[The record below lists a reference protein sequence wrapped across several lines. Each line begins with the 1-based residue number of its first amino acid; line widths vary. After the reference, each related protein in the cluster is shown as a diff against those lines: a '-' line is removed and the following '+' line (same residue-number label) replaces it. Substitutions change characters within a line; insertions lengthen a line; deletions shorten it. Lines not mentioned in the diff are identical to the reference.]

1 MLDSLSYSERLE
13 LLELMERRQRLILT
27 NKLRT
32 YYPDTGPLRRELYPK
47 HLAFFAAGA
56 VHRERCFMAANRVGK
71 TEGAGGYE
79 VALHLTGLYPDWWE
93 GRRFDKPVNILAAGD
108 TAVTTRD
115 IIQTKLLGPFN
126 DLGTGLIPGDLI
138 TGKRPKSGIPNAVD
152 IATVKHVSGGESLL
166 QFRAYSD
173 GRETFQGTERD
184 VIWLDEEPPMDVY
197 TECLLRTM
205 TTNGIVLCTFT
216 PLSGLTEVALAF
228 LPNMR
233 PEG

>member
-1 MLDSLSYSERLE
+1 MLQARAITKE
-13 LLELMERRQRLILT
+13 LERRKRTSRLFS
-27 NKLRT
+27 
-32 YYPDTGPLRRELYPK
+32 YYPDSGPLRRELYPK
-47 HLAFFAAGA
+47 HLQFFAAGA
-56 VHRERCFMAANRVGK
+56 EHRERCFMAANRVGK

-93 GRRFDKPVNILAAGD
+93 GRRFDKPVNIMAAGD
-108 TAVTTRD
+108 TGVTTRD

-126 DLGTGLIPGDLI
+126 DLGTGLIPGDTI
-138 TGKRPKSGIPNAVD
+138 TGKRPKAGIPNAVD
-152 IATVKHVSGGESLL
+152 VATIRHVSGGESLL
-166 QFRAYSD
+166 QFRAYAD